1 VIQLATPYGRS
12 KDFAGQDS
20 VVDQIK
26 RFSVVTEN
34 NRLKQKMKLE
44 RDCRSEWKDISAGV
58 LQGTKQGSWLL
69 LLMID
74 DIEVTDTELW
84 KYVDDTTT
92 AETVLKDE
100 ISNIQKAVSE
110 LAIKSHQNKL
120 QLDERKC
127 LK

>member
-1 VIQLATPYGRS
+1 M
-12 KDFAGQDS
+12 
-20 VVDQIK
+20 VDQIK

-58 LQGTKQGSWLL
+58 LQGTKQGSSLL

-120 QLDERKC
+120 QLNERKC